1 MSNSQGFKR
10 YPAIRCWISHVL
22 EGTYIPE
29 ERILETL
36 FGKVK
41 RIRIIATILEKKE
54 HIFIDSFEET
64 QEKVGLKFYLD
75 DGTGIIVAL
84 AKEKEKEQFKIAS
97 KGDLVD
103 VVGIV
108 TSSKEGSFEIS
119 PTEIMRK
126 IENQDYKL
134 LRDAE
139 IIEKIQ
145 SIKKTKLTNKNMSDN
160 KPVLKDQVFD
170 LIEKYSDGTDGISFN
185 ELKKK
190 LKINDEELR
199 KIIRDLEIDLR
210 IYPSEEDVYQCF

>member
-10 YPAIRCWISHVL
+10 YPAIRCWITHVL

-41 RIRIIATILEKKE
+41 RIRILATILKNEE
-54 HIFIDSFEET
+54 YIFTDSFEEE
-64 QEKVGLKFYLD
+64 QNKVGLKFTLD

-84 AKEKEKEQFKIAS
+84 TKDSEKEQFKNAS
-97 KGDLVD
+97 KGDIVD
-103 VVGIV
+103 IVGII
-108 TSSKEGSFEIS
+108 TNSRKGSFIIS
-119 PTEIMRK
+119 PTEVIRK
-126 IENQDYKL
+126 IENPDYKL

-145 SIKKTKLTNKNMSDN
+145 LMKKSKLIKKNISNN
-160 KPVLKDQVFD
+160 KPELKEQIFD
-170 LIEKYSDGTDGISFN
+170 LIEKYSDGANGISFN
-185 ELKKK
+185 ELKKR
-190 LKINDEELR
+190 LKINDDELR

-210 IYPSEEDVYQCF
+210 IYPSEENVYQSF